1 MAAFA
6 DLPQL
11 PDVPLRLL
19 DDDSTETTLLALAEG
34 RHVVIDF
41 WTTRCERCPEALT
54 KLNKFAEGWDQE
66 ALPTLFLSICCG
78 NGTADDEEVGRDLAE
93 EGEWYEMT
101 HAYVATET
109 KEMCKE
115 TFGFKSVPHYV
126 VASKDGQVRFMGGV
140 SKFSTDLIESS
151 LTAAAEPAATTT
163 AAAATDAVDLTDSP
177 PKADVEPAAAPA
189 APAPA
194 FSLDEDF

>member
-1 MAAFA
+1 M
-6 DLPQL
+6 
-11 PDVPLRLL
+11 PLRLL

-34 RHVVIDF
+34 RHVVIGECAYAGWLLAAALPLFHFIQPDGGAIFVRTTAHHNATRRHHVPTDATRRADF

-126 VASKDGQVRFMGGV
+126 VASKDGQVRPR
-140 SKFSTDLIESS
+140 L
-151 LTAAAEPAATTT
+151 
-163 AAAATDAVDLTDSP
+163 P
-177 PKADVEPAAAPA
+177 PPP
-189 APAPA
+189 PPPPP
-194 FSLDEDF
+194 